1 MNYDIIEILLKNLA
15 DNIKLMCFPVKKLH
29 HNFTRHYLNGLS
41 YSVVQG
47 DICQTG
53 NLIRNLQH
61 KRGGKN
67 EAWIDFSTRMKMIFF
82 SKIVLTF
89 CEKKLFGRSRM
100 KILKF
105 EVEGWEFKENWD
117 HLNTLFK
124 QWNGNAIFE
133 TKCFFNLFLEVS
145 LKLKNNQN

>member
-1 MNYDIIEILLKNLA
+1 
-15 DNIKLMCFPVKKLH
+15 MCFPVKYIGMHLKKNYIIILH
-29 HNFTRHYLNGLS
+29 VIIWTD
-41 YSVVQG
+41 SVFSSSG